1 MIKRYLY
8 PPLKILKYLYLNK
21 RKRTKI
27 DNNFEINDEQKF
39 IVNQLRKNGYHII
52 QNFLNEND
60 CKKIINEI
68 DETIKIHSSKI
79 WRDKKNSDNRIFGAE
94 KISKNILSYFK
105 NDFIKKIGENYCGFK
120 LKNVMTMANKVIFS
134 LENSGSGDG
143 WHKDAYC
150 RQFKSMIY
158 LNDVKDTNGPF
169 QLVKNS
175 NSFFNAIKTSINL
188 NKTYP
193 NTRFTNEDVEK
204 ISQSKNLQTLTG
216 KAGTLIF
223 FDPSLIH
230 RGAPLLSS
238 ERYAIT
244 NYYDSEHNYYNSIEK
259 IPPECRF

>member
-193 NTRFTNEDVEK
+193 NTRFTNEDVKK

-216 KAGTLIF
+216 KAGSLIF